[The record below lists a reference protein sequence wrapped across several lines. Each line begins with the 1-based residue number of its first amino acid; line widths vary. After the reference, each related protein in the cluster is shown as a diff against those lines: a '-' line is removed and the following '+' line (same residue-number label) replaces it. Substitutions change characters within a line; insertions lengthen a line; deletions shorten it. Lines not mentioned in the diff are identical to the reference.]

1 MNNIRSTYS
10 RILIITA
17 ELLFLLF
24 FALKP
29 YYLKPSG
36 SIGAADMCLAASGLL
51 LAADAVM
58 RLWSYTRSER
68 SGSMTFQN
76 DKLIEKPIADS
87 KLSSVMRFM
96 KKDIPLYLFLTGV
109 IAVNGWYTH
118 TTGSHEFT
126 KFSIYWIYNVFAIWI
141 FQYIHVVAGGFSIV
155 SYTTEAANAKD
166 EETGQSAR
174 KEKVVGLIAPLGTG
188 KTINTENDLC
198 SGSSYHK
205 WHLSTILLDK
215 ALAAVL
221 AADILIQLAVYIT
234 GKGRIFYEWWGGTRY
249 MGTFNDPNQ
258 LAVFVFMAF
267 LLLFEIM
274 TKISTSENAGYA
286 HKDSGSD
293 ESEPKT
299 VQNHRIIYNKLNII
313 EKRVN
318 NKTIYCIILWILY
331 IISFVLILAS
341 KSTGVMLGMLVF
353 SALFAAVYIV
363 RLAVRMNI
371 DRRVLTAGLL
381 CLAAAAAAG
390 LYLIWPLADFD
401 VTVMEYNMLTR
412 IQEKIWKLTHGGI
425 SGILFDRGM
434 DRMTAFPQYLLF
446 GAGEGGFDRFPY
458 GGQINELHSTFFSIW
473 FCYGL
478 IPFVLIMYWL
488 VRKLK
493 DCSIYMLCAA
503 AALIA
508 ESMIL
513 INYRQPMF
521 WMVLLCGAVLNG
533 RHGQQ

>member
-10 RILIITA
+10 RISINLA

-36 SIGAADMCLAASGLL
+36 SIGAADMCLAACGLL
-51 LAADAVM
+51 LASDAVM

-68 SGSMTFQN
+68 SGSMAFQN
-76 DKLIEKPIADS
+76 DELIEKPIADS

-96 KKDIPLYLFLTGV
+96 KKDIPLYLFLAGV

-126 KFSIYWIYNVFAIWI
+126 KFSIYWIYNVFSIWI
-141 FQYIHVVAGGFSIV
+141 FQYIHVVADKLSIV
-155 SYTTEAANAKD
+155 SHTTETTTNCSWED
-166 EETGQSAR
+166 VIGDCR
-174 KEKVVGLIAPLGTG
+174 KERGML
-188 KTINTENDLC
+188 
-198 SGSSYHK
+198 
-205 WHLSTILLDK
+205 LLDVL
-215 ALAAVL
+215 LAIVL
-221 AADILIQLAVYIT
+221 AADILIQLAVYLT

-274 TKISTSENAGYA
+274 IQISTSENAEYA
-286 HKDSGSD
+286 HEDSGSD

-363 RLAVRMNI
+363 RLAVRINI
-371 DRRVLTAGLL
+371 DRRVLTAVLL

-390 LYLIWPLADFD
+390 LYLIWPPADFD

-434 DRMTAFPQYLLF
+434 DRMTAFPQYLLL

-478 IPFVLIMYWL
+478 IPFVLIIYWL

-493 DCSIYMLCAA
+493 SCSPYMLCAA

-533 RHGQQ
+533 RNGQQ